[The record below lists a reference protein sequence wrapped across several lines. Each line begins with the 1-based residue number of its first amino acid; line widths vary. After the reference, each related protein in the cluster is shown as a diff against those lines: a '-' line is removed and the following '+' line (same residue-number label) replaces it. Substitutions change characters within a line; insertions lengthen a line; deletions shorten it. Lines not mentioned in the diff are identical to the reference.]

1 MELYLRWCLSE
12 IMISFILP
20 IRNEVQSIEKTIQS
34 IFSQTIDEAFEII
47 VAYGMSTDGT
57 REIIQELE
65 KENPK
70 NHLIDNPEKIIS
82 TFNTNYE
89 WLSRSFNI

>member
-1 MELYLRWCLSE
+1 
-12 IMISFILP
+12 MIPLILP

-34 IFSQTIDEAFEII
+34 IFSQTIDESFEII

-57 REIIQELE
+57 REIIQKLE
-65 KENPK
+65 RENLK
-70 NHLIDNPEKIIS
+70 KYLIDNPEKILS
-82 TFNTNYE
+82 TLNTNYE